1 MITIKGKELNFNFM
15 NADHIQK
22 WEEARKDVKARYED
36 IATADMNALSLQEY
50 ADLLRRA
57 CYSIFELFDG
67 IFGDGTAND
76 LFGSECDFEE
86 CIDVYGEFEQAVSAQ
101 AQQFETKVKSFVP
114 VGPKG
119 KKK

>member
-22 WEEARKDVKARYED
+22 WEDARKEVKARYED
-36 IATADMNALSLQEY
+36 IASADMSEISLQEY

-57 CYSIFELFDG
+57 CNAIFELFDG

-86 CIDVYGEFEQAVSAQ
+86 CVNLYGEFEQAIESQ
-101 AQQFETKVKSFVP
+101 AKGFENKVKAFAP

-119 KKK
+119 KQK